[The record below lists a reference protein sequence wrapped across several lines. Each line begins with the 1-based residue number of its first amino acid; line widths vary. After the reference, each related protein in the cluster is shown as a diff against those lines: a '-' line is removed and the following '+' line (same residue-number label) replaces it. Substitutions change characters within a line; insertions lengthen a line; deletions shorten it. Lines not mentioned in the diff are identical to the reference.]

1 MLDATNNARRQLN
14 VYEEKDLPRPPPPIV
29 GKVTHHSIELYW
41 DEALE
46 KILHM
51 CDKGEGRVRVCLQE
65 HDKHGEWGNLYSGY
79 AKRHTVSGLDPQS
92 EYKYRMRMMNSA
104 GHSEW
109 SAHVKVS
116 STKEPMTGEHL
127 HRALNRQDHELME
140 TVLQSGD
147 VKIDVP
153 DKYGFSPL
161 MQASVKGYVSS
172 VELLLKYGA
181 DVHLKN
187 DAGKTALMLAC
198 YSGQL
203 DSIKVLR
210 ANGARYNDF
219 DRGGSAPIH
228 WAVDGGNVKLL
239 DWMIQD
245 GADVNLRDLNCGWTP
260 LIRCASVSGHR
271 DIGLSLLQAG
281 ADINAQDKDSKSAL
295 MIAIIN
301 GHQALLE
308 VLLKKN
314 ANIKLKNEF
323 GKTAFDMAVS
333 MEKRR
338 ILKTLT
344 DHMEAKGI
352 KTY

>member
-1 MLDATNNARRQLN
+1 MESGSSGLFSPM
-14 VYEEKDLPRPPPPIV
+14 EEDF
-29 GKVTHHSIELYW
+29 
-41 DEALE
+41 
-46 KILHM
+46 
-51 CDKGEGRVRVCLQE
+51 
-65 HDKHGEWGNLYSGY
+65 NGY

-161 MQASVKGYVSS
+161 MQASVKGYVR
-172 VELLLKYGA
+172 
-181 DVHLKN
+181 
-187 DAGKTALMLAC
+187 LMLAC